1 MSTPACTIVQLTD
14 THIVTPGE
22 LVRGVVDTADNVRAV
37 LEQIVGSGRNV
48 DALLL
53 SGDLTDDG
61 DIRAY
66 RRLRDLVEPAAA
78 ALDAEIIYAMGN
90 HDVRESFRAGL
101 FDDRGDP
108 DRPHDTVHLLGS
120 TRVITMDSTRPG
132 RHEGW
137 LDDDQ
142 LSWLRSELAHA
153 APAGCTVLVLHH
165 PPLRSAIPPIDGL
178 RLQHAAR
185 LGDILLGS
193 DVKMIVCGH
202 SHLTGSGSLAGIPVW
217 VGPALSY
224 RLDTF
229 APIGRHRGVFGF
241 GFSRID
247 VVDGTVVA
255 TAVEATPSEP
265 VYDVSESEILA
276 RLRDLARQGT

>member
-14 THIVTPGE
+14 THIVAPGE
-22 LVRGVVDTADNVRAV
+22 LVRGVVDTAHNVRVV
-37 LEQIVGSGRNV
+37 LEQVVGSGRNV

-66 RRLRDLVEPAAA
+66 RRLRELVEPAAA
-78 ALDAEIIYAMGN
+78 ALDAEVIYAMGN
-90 HDVRESFRAGL
+90 HDVRENFRAGL
-101 FDDRGDP
+101 FDDAGDP
-108 DRPHDTVHLLGS
+108 DRPHDTVHLLAG

-137 LDDDQ
+137 LTDDQ
-142 LSWLRSELAHA
+142 LSWLRHQVATA
-153 APAGCTVLVLHH
+153 APAGSTVLVLHH
-165 PPLRSAIPPIDGL
+165 PPLRSAIPPIDRL
-178 RLQHAAR
+178 RLQDADR
-185 LGDILLGS
+185 LGDVLLGS

-229 APIGRHRGVFGF
+229 APIGRHRGVLGF
-241 GFSRID
+241 GFSRVD
-247 VVDGTVVA
+247 VVGGTVVA
-255 TAVEATPSEP
+255 TAVEATPCEP
-265 VYDVSESEILA
+265 VYDVSESETLA
-276 RLRDLARQGT
+276 RLRDLARQEM